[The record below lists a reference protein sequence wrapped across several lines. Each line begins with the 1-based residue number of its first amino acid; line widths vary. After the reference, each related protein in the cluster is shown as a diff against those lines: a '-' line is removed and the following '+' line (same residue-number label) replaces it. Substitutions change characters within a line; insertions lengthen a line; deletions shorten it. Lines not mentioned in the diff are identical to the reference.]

1 MSVHSG
7 HPRETFS
14 YSLENRMNQIITI
27 TTEFIRLDA
36 LLKLG
41 GALDTGGQAKFVI
54 QNGEVL
60 VNGEICTMRGKKMR
74 DGDFAEYNGVRYTVR
89 VTEG

>member
-1 MSVHSG
+1 MKN
-7 HPRETFS
+7 E
-14 YSLENRMNQIITI
+14 IITI

-54 QNGEVL
+54 QNGEVE
-60 VNGEICTMRGKKMR
+60 VNGEVCTMRAKKMR
-74 DGDFAEYNGVRYTVR
+74 DGDYAEYNGRR
-89 VTEG
+89 